1 MANIKER
8 GQFVLAGGKD
18 LAAAAN
24 ADAKGLARFTGLSE
38 KAVTTVLNGGK
49 TTWVRCAKVVRAL
62 NAMGAKD
69 AGTDAISRQGE

>member
-18 LAAAAN
+18 LASAAN

-38 KAVTTVLNGGK
+38 KAVTKVLDGGK

-62 NAMGAKD
+62 NAKGAKD
-69 AGTDAISRQGE
+69 ASTAAISRQGE